1 MAEKNPNDA
10 TTHEEMDEI
19 VNSPKRGRPAG
30 KPAKAKRQN
39 YAEELH
45 SLQSRRNLAI
55 NLLVKSQACKEGE
68 AAKELV
74 EAAISMLAE

>member
-39 YAEELH
+39 YAEDLRI
-45 SLQSRRNLAI
+45 LRDR
-55 NLLVKSQACKEGE
+55 VKMALDVFARSKECKNGE
-68 AAKELV
+68 AKQELV
-74 EAAISMLAE
+74 DMAISLLGE